1 MALNQVLRACP
12 GFDSMTVQNL
22 LVKCHWDSFTVIDQL
37 KKRRPTVVSSYIK
50 HGGQKRSYTAIEA
63 TQTKPAPHT
72 LTYSNGR
79 MTKKLR
85 RESVEDNDSDDGV
98 EYGKT
103 NVFDSDDSDNEYSGQ
118 EMNLQRKEV
127 YEFFNNANIG
137 ELTSIK
143 SCSQKKAESIIEGRP
158 YKSWEELVMRF
169 QEKPLQTDLLN
180 NAQEYLDKRDSL
192 KKLIK
197 RCQSIVLKLE
207 KAVQEGAGIN
217 EQPSS
222 LNAELSLSDYQLI
235 GLNWL
240 AVLHQNGTNG
250 ILADEMGLGKTIQII
265 AFLAWLKETNQ
276 QQQTHVIVVP
286 SSTLGE

>member
-1 MALNQVLRACP
+1 MNQVLRSCP

-22 LVKCHWDSFTVIDQL
+22 LVKCHWDSFAVIEQL
-37 KKRRPTVVSSYIK
+37 QKRRPGTHQIRK
-50 HGGQKRSYTAIEA
+50 NGQKRPYA
-63 TQTKPAPHT
+63 TMQALQSAPT
-72 LTYSNGR
+72 VPVTVTYSNGR
-79 MTKKLR
+79 IAKKLR

-98 EYGKT
+98 EYSKQ
-103 NVFDSDDSDNEYSGQ
+103 NVFDSDDSDNDYAGQ

-137 ELTSIK
+137 ELTSVK
-143 SCSQKKAESIIEGRP
+143 SCSQKKAESIIESRP
-158 YKSWEELVMRF
+158 YKSWEELVTKF

-180 NAQEYLDKRDSL
+180 SAQEYLDKRDSL
-192 KKLIK
+192 KKLIR

-222 LNAELSLSDYQLI
+222 LNAELNLSDYQLI

-265 AFLAWLKETNQ
+265 AFLAWLKEANQ